1 MENIHWK
8 QALEFGK
15 EQKWTEALELYGKA
29 LKELPENPDLLHD
42 HGVCLFQLGRGFEA
56 MNELNKAA
64 LYQPDYSYRYS
75 SRAWIKTALKDYEGA
90 LTDYKKA
97 IELDPED
104 AIAMNNLGMLEEQL
118 GYHKEAK
125 ERFQVADELQGILHK
140 NGIAAPVAEEDLIL
154 PPPSENTTAAPTP
167 VEQVVSASEE
177 TKESV
182 GNVLSSI
189 FTKKGF
195 NEFIGFIRN
204 GFKLDDSKSDQRE

>member
-1 MENIHWK
+1 MENNHWK
-8 QALEFGK
+8 QALELGK
-15 EQKWTEALELYGKA
+15 EQKWSEALVQYELA
-29 LKELPENPDLLHD
+29 LKDLPENPDLLHD

-75 SRAWIKTALKDYEGA
+75 SRAWIKTALKDYDGA
-90 LTDYKKA
+90 LEDYKKA

-140 NGIAAPVAEEDLIL
+140 NGIATPVAEEDLII
-154 PPPSENTTAAPTP
+154 PPKQANPNPQQHETAPQPEVTL
-167 VEQVVSASEE
+167 EQ
-177 TKESV
+177 KESV
-182 GNVLSSI
+182 GNIISSI

-195 NEFIGFIRN
+195 NEFIGFVRN
-204 GFKLDDSKSDQRE
+204 GFKLDDSKSNLRE

>member
-8 QALEFGK
+8 QALELGK
-15 EQKWTEALELYGKA
+15 EQKWSEALESYAKA
-29 LKELPENPDLLHD
+29 LKELPDNPDLLHD

-64 LYQPDYSYRYS
+64 LYQPEYSYRYS

-90 LTDYKKA
+90 LADYKKA

-140 NGIAAPVAEEDLIL
+140 NGIASPVSEEDLVI
-154 PPPSENTTAAPTP
+154 PPPTQETVTQPTAEPQP
-167 VEQVVSASEE
+167 VVEE
-177 TKESV
+177 AEKESV
-182 GNVLSSI
+182 GKVISSI

-195 NEFIGFIRN
+195 SEFIGFVRN
-204 GFKLDDSKSDQRE
+204 GFKLDESKSDPSE

>member
-1 MENIHWK
+1 MENIHWNR
-8 QALEFGK
+8 ALELGK
-15 EQKWTEALELYGKA
+15 EQKWTEALELYQLA

-75 SRAWIKTALKDYEGA
+75 SRAWIKVALKDYQGA
-90 LTDYKKA
+90 LADYKIA

-104 AIAMNNLGMLEEQL
+104 AIAINNLGMLEEQL

-125 ERFQVADELQGILHK
+125 ERFQVADELQGILNK
-140 NGIAAPVAEEDLIL
+140 NGIASPVNEADLIL
-154 PPPSENTTAAPTP
+154 PKRPAAEPAKPKAPKVQVLTNEDGDLTTGK
-167 VEQVVSASEE
+167 VVS
-177 TKESV
+177 SV
-182 GNVLSSI
+182 

-195 NEFIGFIRN
+195 KEFIAFVRN
-204 GFKLDDSKSDQRE
+204 GFKLGDKD